1 MRPAAVEAFDWGW
14 RYAGRLRWALRGLT
28 LAIEPGERV
37 LLVGPSGGGKST
49 LLQALAGVNTGVED
63 GEAEGTLR
71 LDGERPHV
79 GRGRV
84 GLVLQDPDSQVI
96 LGRVGDD
103 VAFGCE
109 NLGVP
114 RSEIWARVTA
124 ALDAVGLDLPLSH
137 PTAHLSGGQKQ
148 RLALAGVLAMQPGL
162 VLLDEPTANLD
173 PAGVFEVRDSVARS
187 IERIGATL
195 IVVEHRVSVW
205 ADLVDR
211 IVVLDRD
218 GSVIA
223 DGDPDEVLG
232 HHADRLLNDGIWV
245 PDAPLPT
252 SLEGGP
258 HGEPSVRSAIL
269 TASDLSVG
277 HQAGHAVQVG
287 LNLELGEGTST
298 VLTGP
303 NGSGKTTLA
312 LTIGGLL
319 PPLDGT
325 VTASDRLRAG
335 LAAGPHRWRSK
346 DLLSRVGTVLQE
358 LEHQFVA
365 STVADEVAVGLRAL
379 RLGAGEIADRV
390 ESSLTRLRLDA
401 LARAN
406 PYTLSGGE
414 QRRLTVASA
423 LVTRPRVVILDEP
436 TFGQDRA
443 TWIELVTMLRELI
456 DDGIT
461 LLSVSH
467 DETYAQVFGDH
478 RIELTPAAVGRPS

>member
-14 RYAGRLRWALRGLT
+14 RYAGRLRWAIRGLT
-28 LAIEPGERV
+28 LAIEPGQRV

-49 LLQALAGVNTGVED
+49 LLQAIAGVNTGSED
-63 GEAEGTLR
+63 GDAEGALR
-71 LDGERPHV
+71 LDGQLPNA

-114 RSEIWARVTA
+114 RAEIWPRVVA
-124 ALDAVGLDLPLSH
+124 SLDAVGLDVPLAH
-137 PTAHLSGGQKQ
+137 PTAQLSGGQKQ

-173 PAGVFEVRDSVARS
+173 PAGVIEVRDSVARA
-187 IERIGATL
+187 IGRTGATL

-211 IVVLDRD
+211 IVVLDRE
-218 GSVIA
+218 GAVIA
-223 DGDPDEVLG
+223 DGEPVDVLSQ
-232 HHADRLLNDGIWV
+232 HRDRLLDDGIWV
-245 PDAPLPT
+245 PDAPLPA
-252 SLEGGP
+252 SLELGP
-258 HGEPSVRSAIL
+258 VPAATGAVLA
-269 TASDLSVG
+269 ASDLTVG
-277 HQAGHAVQVG
+277 RTRGNPVQTA
-287 LNLELGEGTST
+287 LTFELGQGTST

-312 LTIGGLL
+312 LTLGGLL
-319 PPLDGT
+319 PPLEGT
-325 VTASDRLRAG
+325 VIASEGLRAG
-335 LAAGPHRWRSK
+335 LAAEPHRWRSK
-346 DLLSRVGTVLQE
+346 ELLTRIGTVLQE
-358 LEHQFVA
+358 PEHQFVA
-365 STVADEVAVGLRAL
+365 STVADEVAIGLRAL
-379 RLGAGEIADRV
+379 RLSAGEVAERV
-390 ESSLTRLRLDA
+390 ESALVRLRLDA

-414 QRRLTVASA
+414 QRRLTVASV
-423 LVTRPRVVILDEP
+423 LVTRPSLVILDEP
-436 TFGQDRA
+436 TFGQDRV
-443 TWIELVTMLRELI
+443 TWLELVTMLRELTTE
-456 DDGIT
+456 GIT

-467 DETYAQVFGDH
+467 DETYAQVLGDH
-478 RIELTPAAVGRPS
+478 RIELAPAPAGWVS